1 MPDEL
6 SARARDVLRT
16 VIQEHIQTGEPVG
29 SHQLARTGAF
39 DVSSATLRSVLADLE
54 ALGMIGKPHTS
65 AGRVPTDLG
74 YRYYVDTLVKLRE
87 PAARDR
93 ALIRERI
100 NREGDLEDLL
110 GDTGKVLHALTQHA
124 VVVLTPRPAAAII
137 ERVEF
142 LRLREDRVL
151 AVLVSRDG
159 EVINK
164 VITVDFPV
172 TSDELLRA
180 GNYLSSLLGQVSLEE
195 AHGKVRHELE
205 QEQAAYDALVR
216 KALTLGE
223 IATDVSHTEKV
234 LLEGTGSLLDDARDA
249 DLERMRALFR
259 ALGEKQQLLAL
270 LERVQRAREL
280 QIFIGSESAFSA
292 AGDVSV
298 VAVPY
303 VRDDVV
309 LGTVGVIGP
318 TRMNYQRVIPLV
330 NFTAQALSQG
340 LRARGEG

>member
-1 MPDEL
+1 PL
-6 SARARDVLRT
+6 LIPTPLPRSLPSTPLFR
-16 VIQEHIQTGEPVG
+16 
-29 SHQLARTGAF
+29 
-39 DVSSATLRSVLADLE
+39 SS
-54 ALGMIGKPHTS
+54 
-65 AGRVPTDLG
+65 
-74 YRYYVDTLVKLRE
+74 RYYVDSLVKLRE

-151 AVLVSRDG
+151 AVLVSKDG
-159 EVINK
+159 QVLNK
-164 VITVDFPV
+164 VITVEFPV

-180 GNYLSSLLGQVSLEE
+180 GNYLSSLLGQVTLEE
-195 AHGKVRHELE
+195 AHGRVRRELE
-205 QEQAAYDALVR
+205 QEQAAYDALAR
-216 KALTLGE
+216 KALALGE
-223 IATDVSHTEKV
+223 EATDVTHTEKV
-234 LLEGTGSLLDDARDA
+234 LLEGTNSLLEARDA

-280 QIFIGSESAFSA
+280 QIFIGSESSFSA
-292 AGDVSV
+292 TGDVSV
-298 VAVPY
+298 VA
-303 VRDDVV
+303 
-309 LGTVGVIGP
+309 
-318 TRMNYQRVIPLV
+318 
-330 NFTAQALSQG
+330 
-340 LRARGEG
+340 

>member
-1 MPDEL
+1 MPDAL

-29 SHQLARTGAF
+29 SQQLARTGAF

-74 YRYYVDTLVKLRE
+74 YRYYGDSRVNLSE
-87 PAARDR
+87 PAAKDR

-100 NREGDLEDLL
+100 NREGDLEALL
-110 GDTGKVLHALTQHA
+110 GDTGRVLHALTQHA

-151 AVLVSRDG
+151 AVLVSKDG
-159 EVINK
+159 QVLNK

-180 GNYLSSLLGQVSLEE
+180 SNYLSSLLGQASLEE
-195 AHGKVRHELE
+195 AHGRVRRELE
-205 QEQAAYDALVR
+205 QERAAYDALAR
-216 KALTLGE
+216 KALALGE
-223 IATDVSHTEKV
+223 AATDVSHTEKV
-234 LLEGTGSLLDDARDA
+234 LIEGTGSLLDAHDA

-280 QIFIGSESAFSA
+280 QIFIGSESSFSA
-292 AGDVSV
+292 TGDVSV

-309 LGTVGVIGP
+309 LGTVGVLGP
-318 TRMNYQRVIPLV
+318 TRMNYPRVIPLV
-330 NFTAQALSQG
+330 NFTARALSQG
-340 LRARGEG
+340 LQARGEG

>member
-74 YRYYVDTLVKLRE
+74 YRYYVDSLVKLRE

-159 EVINK
+159 QVINK

-180 GNYLSSLLGQVSLEE
+180 GNYLSSLLGKVSLEE
-195 AHGKVRHELE
+195 AHGRVRHELE
-205 QEQAAYDALVR
+205 QEQAVYDALAR
-216 KALTLGE
+216 KALALGE
-223 IATDVSHTEKV
+223 VATDISQTEKV
-234 LLEGTGSLLDDARDA
+234 LLEGTGSLLEARDA

-259 ALGEKQQLLAL
+259 ALGEKQQLLVL

-280 QIFIGSESAFSA
+280 QIFIGSESTFSA
-292 AGDVSV
+292 TGDVSV

-340 LRARGEG
+340 LQSRGDG

>member
-74 YRYYVDTLVKLRE
+74 YRYYVDCLVKQRA

-100 NREGDLEDLL
+100 NREGGVEDLL

-137 ERVEF
+137 ARSEER
-142 LRLREDRVL
+142 RV
-151 AVLVSRDG
+151 G
-159 EVINK
+159 
-164 VITVDFPV
+164 T
-172 TSDELLRA
+172 A
-180 GNYLSSLLGQVSLEE
+180 G
-195 AHGKVRHELE
+195 R
-205 QEQAAYDALVR
+205 
-216 KALTLGE
+216 T
-223 IATDVSHTEKV
+223 
-234 LLEGTGSLLDDARDA
+234 
-249 DLERMRALFR
+249 
-259 ALGEKQQLLAL
+259 
-270 LERVQRAREL
+270 
-280 QIFIGSESAFSA
+280 
-292 AGDVSV
+292 
-298 VAVPY
+298 
-303 VRDDVV
+303 
-309 LGTVGVIGP
+309 
-318 TRMNYQRVIPLV
+318 
-330 NFTAQALSQG
+330 
-340 LRARGEG
+340 

>member
-74 YRYYVDTLVKLRE
+74 YRYYVDSLVKLRE

-137 ERVEF
+137 EDRKST
-142 LRLREDRVL
+142 RLNSSHVKISY
-151 AVLVSRDG
+151 AV
-159 EVINK
+159 
-164 VITVDFPV
+164 F
-172 TSDELLRA
+172 
-180 GNYLSSLLGQVSLEE
+180 
-195 AHGKVRHELE
+195 
-205 QEQAAYDALVR
+205 
-216 KALTLGE
+216 
-223 IATDVSHTEKV
+223 
-234 LLEGTGSLLDDARDA
+234 
-249 DLERMRALFR
+249 
-259 ALGEKQQLLAL
+259 
-270 LERVQRAREL
+270 
-280 QIFIGSESAFSA
+280 
-292 AGDVSV
+292 
-298 VAVPY
+298 
-303 VRDDVV
+303 
-309 LGTVGVIGP
+309 
-318 TRMNYQRVIPLV
+318 
-330 NFTAQALSQG
+330 
-340 LRARGEG
+340 

>member
-74 YRYYVDTLVKLRE
+74 YRYYVDSLVKLRE

-159 EVINK
+159 QVINK

-180 GNYLSSLLGQVSLEE
+180 GNYLSSLLGKVSLEE
-195 AHGKVRHELE
+195 AHGRVRHELE
-205 QEQAAYDALVR
+205 QEQAVYDALAR

-223 IATDVSHTEKV
+223 VATDISQTEKV
-234 LLEGTGSLLDDARDA
+234 LLEGTGSLLEARDA

-259 ALGEKQQLLAL
+259 ALGEKQQLLVL

-280 QIFIGSESAFSA
+280 QIFIGSESTFSA
-292 AGDVSV
+292 TGDVSV

-303 VRDDVV
+303 VRNDVV

-340 LRARGEG
+340 LQARGEG